1 MVKGRIEKVRDYTN
15 PLLLQRAN
23 ERFQSARGQ
32 FKKKNWKEAK
42 DQYEDYTKKYNKI
55 DFDAYYE
62 IAHCYMHIWLLYFE
76 KQKSKKLD
84 ETKESKEE
92 LKSLENKTIQNLEL
106 AKKYDNKNRFVD
118 LILQRRDKRQVI
130 KEVMEIKCK
139 LTKDTSSERFLQA
152 MGRIMRR

>member
-1 MVKGRIEKVRDYTN
+1 
-15 PLLLQRAN
+15 
-23 ERFQSARGQ
+23 
-32 FKKKNWKEAK
+32 
-42 DQYEDYTKKYNKI
+42 
-55 DFDAYYE
+55 
-62 IAHCYMHIWLLYFE
+62 
-76 KQKSKKLD
+76 
-84 ETKESKEE
+84 
-92 LKSLENKTIQNLEL
+92 EL